1 MRLTI
6 LFILFSQIVVAQ
18 NQQQFMK
25 TASESQ
31 YPSGYVHC
39 DAVTIVK
46 DVVNPETGQ
55 VWMDRNLGASKV
67 ADSLNDAAAYG
78 DLFQWGRFADGHQ
91 CRNSDTT
98 SVNATTATP
107 TPGTAWYGKFILEPS
122 GTKDWLDPQ
131 DDNLWQGLDGVN
143 NPCPNGYRIPTET
156 ELNNERLSW
165 DSNNSIGAYSSPLK
179 LPISGCRNLSNGL
192 VGCPT
197 IGDYWSSTI
206 TNGNPRVL
214 FFIDNTSAI
223 FNYQRAYGFAI
234 RCIKD
239 ITSRYPEGY
248 IHSDTNNIT
257 QIKDVLSETGNIWMD
272 RNLGATRVATSS
284 TDSEAYGDL
293 FQWGRFADGHQKR
306 TSDTTSVNATTE
318 VPNLGNTWDGE
329 FILESVSPLDWL
341 DPQDDNLWQGISG
354 VNNPCPSGYRI
365 PTIAEH
371 SAELN
376 LFPTNDNLGAFNS
389 VLKYPSP
396 GYRSIFT
403 GEIQFPSI
411 RGAVWSSTISSTS
424 TQYLN
429 YGDTYLNTRANV
441 RAYGFSVRCIKDL
454 PSLYAEGTVFC
465 NEPTKIVPVVSLTGK
480 TWMDRNL
487 GASQRATSLTD
498 NLAYGDLYQWG
509 RFADGHQCRDSDTTS
524 TNATTFVNQVGTP
537 WYGKFITEDQSPY
550 NWLTTPEDELWQ
562 GEDGVNNPCPDG
574 FRVPTEAELNAE
586 RLSWGDNNSAGAFA
600 SPLKLLFSG
609 FRDYSSGNLGGVG
622 SNGVYWSSSVSG
634 PYSRVLY
641 FTSSIADLGT
651 EYRARGRAVRCI
663 QDYQPLYPKN
673 YVHCT
678 APTNVVDVV
687 STTGKVWMDRNL
699 GASQVATSSTDA
711 NSYGDLFQWGRYAD
725 GHQCR
730 SSTTTSTQA
739 TTVNPLEG
747 NSWDSLFITDNTS
760 PNNWMSTQQYN
771 LWQGVDGANN
781 PCPDGYRLPTSAEW
795 QAEDDT
801 FIPNDKAGGYAS
813 SLKLPYSGY
822 RNTNGSFNSVDLASF
837 YWSSTVSGTDISY
850 LSLSSSSQVITTSS
864 SNYGFSVRCIK
875 D

>member
-1 MRLTI
+1 MRLII

-25 TASESQ
+25 TAFKSP

-39 DAVTIVK
+39 DTVTVIE

-55 VWMDRNLGASKV
+55 MWMDRNLGASKV
-67 ADSLNDAAAYG
+67 ADSLNDEAAYG
-78 DLFQWGRFADGHQ
+78 SLFQWGRFAEGHQ
-91 CRNSDTT
+91 CRNSEET
-98 SVNATTATP
+98 STNATTATP
-107 TPGTAWYGKFILEPS
+107 TPGTAWYGKYITEPVDP
-122 GTKDWLDPQ
+122 GDWLSPPDT
-131 DDNLWQGLDGVN
+131 NLWKGVDGIN
-143 NPCPNGYRIPTET
+143 NPCPSGYRIPTTAEFIAET
-156 ELNNERLSW
+156 NTFSSQN
-165 DSNNSIGAYSSPLK
+165 DIGAFSSPLK
-179 LPISGCRNLSNGL
+179 LTSGGYRDRSFGDIYSGL
-192 VGCPT
+192 GV
-197 IGDYWSSTI
+197 YYSSTAKDYF
-206 TNGNPRVL
+206 L
-214 FFIDNTSAI
+214 FTSSSLTVATGLPT
-223 FNYQRAYGFAI
+223 ALAASI

-318 VPNLGNTWDGE
+318 VPNLGNTWDGK
-329 FILESVSPLDWL
+329 FILETVSPLDWL
-341 DPQDDNLWQGISG
+341 TPQDDNLWQGVNGI
-354 VNNPCPSGYRI
+354 NNPCPSGYRV
-365 PTIAEH
+365 PTQSEWQAETVDF
-371 SAELN
+371 S
-376 LFPTNDNLGAFNS
+376 PNDRDGAFAS
-389 VLKYPSP
+389 FLKFTTSGYRIDNTGEITFTGVTGHSPHWTSTVSGTRSIYTRFAFNVAYFP
-396 GYRSIFT
+396 GYR
-403 GEIQFPSI
+403 
-411 RGAVWSSTISSTS
+411 
-424 TQYLN
+424 Y
-429 YGDTYLNTRANV
+429 YGL
-441 RAYGFSVRCIKDL
+441 GIRCIKDL

-487 GASQRATSLTD
+487 GASQKATSSTD

-586 RLSWGDNNSAGAFA
+586 RLTFSPSNYVGAYN
-600 SPLKLLFSG
+600 SPLKFTLSGYRFGNSGLLG
-609 FRDYSSGNLGGVG
+609 NVGSSGQ
-622 SNGVYWSSSVSG
+622 YWTNSVSG
-634 PYSRVLY
+634 TNSRFLTFVG
-641 FTSSIADLGT
+641 SSASFSSN
-651 EYRARGRAVRCI
+651 YRSFGYAIRCI

-711 NSYGDLFQWGRYAD
+711 NSYGDLFQWGRAAE

-747 NSWDSLFITDNTS
+747 NSWDSLFIVTS
-760 PNNWMSTQQYN
+760 NNWMSTQQYN

-822 RNTNGSFNSVDLASF
+822 RNTNGSFNSVNLASF

-850 LSLSSSSQVITTSS
+850 LSLSSSSQVITISS
-864 SNYGFSVRCIK
+864 SNFGFSVRCIK